1 MSEDHRRDMLTR
13 LDHIRG
19 ECFTVIAE
27 LVAHSSGDLQDA
39 LVLTQ
44 DAANKLGMAGRE
56 LAIAN

>member
-1 MSEDHRRDMLTR
+1 MSEDRRRDMLTR

-19 ECFTVIAE
+19 ECFSVIAE
-27 LVAHSSGDLQDA
+27 LVALSNGDLQDA

-56 LAIAN
+56 LSVH